1 MPGGS
6 SIPQAGVSLRDTAQI
21 VSLIA
26 LSPFG
31 FPSNLKKKRK
41 KSPFLPLRDCVESAF
56 PKTPQGVSVSRE
68 PLASCV
74 PATLALQFFRQTSVH
89 VAGRSGHGPSLPRTA
104 SYGCSLAAFW
114 SLFKPYQRASPWLP
128 HPITASTAT
137 AVEMAL
143 CLHTCQHLTY
153 ILPESRTFYC
163 SLSSPPAVAPGTRN
177 VPYNHLEKAVEE
189 RAECSWRWFVIAF
202 LDCQESVLP
211 MVKLLSN
218 LLKFCGIF
226 NILPVIFFF

>member
-1 MPGGS
+1 
-6 SIPQAGVSLRDTAQI
+6 
-21 VSLIA
+21 
-26 LSPFG
+26 
-31 FPSNLKKKRK
+31 
-41 KSPFLPLRDCVESAF
+41 
-56 PKTPQGVSVSRE
+56 
-68 PLASCV
+68 
-74 PATLALQFFRQTSVH
+74 
-89 VAGRSGHGPSLPRTA
+89 
-104 SYGCSLAAFW
+104 
-114 SLFKPYQRASPWLP
+114 
-128 HPITASTAT
+128 
-137 AVEMAL
+137 MAL

-226 NILPVIFFF
+226 NILPVIFFFFKQNPGPFTGLWARLKTSTCPCAFQILPSYYLYLLSLSLQVMVQTFPQTARFTLPVSLTLLDLCSINSLVEILISPLLTSFC